1 MDFDKVNRWVTLAA
15 NIGVVAGI
23 FFLGTEM
30 RQGNLATRIAARD
43 SASQGHIDFMG
54 DLLDSSI
61 LAVASQKSLT
71 NQELTDLESLQLT
84 QWHARRWRHYERVY
98 YLYQYGVI
106 SEQEW
111 IGFENGIT
119 RALNGSSKF
128 WEISRR
134 NWQEDRS
141 LLSKQFVEYVDALM

>member
-1 MDFDKVNRWVTLAA
+1 MDFDKLNRCVTLAA

-23 FFLGTEM
+23 FFLGIEM

-54 DLLDSSI
+54 VLLDSSI
-61 LAVASQKSLT
+61 LAVANLKSS
-71 NQELTDLESLQLT
+71 NNEELTELESRQINLF
-84 QWHARRWRHYERVY
+84 HARRWRHYERVY

-111 IGFENGIT
+111 NGFENGIM
-119 RALNGSSKF
+119 RALNGSSNY

-134 NWQEDRS
+134 QWQRDKS
-141 LLSKQFVEYVDALM
+141 LLSRQFVEYVEALM